1 MQDPA
6 SLDPGEGADALA
18 GEEAESA
25 LERAER
31 AVEAEIERQKAE
43 LSQLRRQFD
52 ALSSRLA
59 EDLRLAGRVQRGCSR
74 ARCCIRGWTWRGS
87 SSPSARWAATTTT
100 W

>member
-1 MQDPA
+1 MPDPA
-6 SLDPGEGADALA
+6 RLHQDEDFPADVEAGDAARAA
-18 GEEAESA
+18 GEETA

-59 EDLRLAGRVQRGCSR
+59 EDLRLAGKVQRGLQ
-74 ARCCIRGWTWRGS
+74 
-87 SSPSARWAATTTT
+87 P
-100 W
+100 